1 MASKTTSAADNA
13 KNHDQTAL
21 LIVDMLRDFTN
32 PAGLVYYP
40 QNREVLPRIA
50 EVLKK
55 FHDSKRLVIFLRH
68 FTRANKPDAKSS
80 SMRPNSIEGSWGD
93 EIDDILRVD
102 PECDYIINKR
112 RYSGFFGTDLD
123 LVLREHGIKNLVIV
137 GTKTNCCIR
146 ATVTDAFNLN
156 YEPIVVRE
164 CVATNSQ
171 IVNEVNLQDIDKY
184 LGNVITQEELF
195 EKLERGEL

>member
-1 MASKTTSAADNA
+1 
-13 KNHDQTAL
+13 
-21 LIVDMLRDFTN
+21 
-32 PAGLVYYP
+32 
-40 QNREVLPRIA
+40 
-50 EVLKK
+50 
-55 FHDSKRLVIFLRH
+55 
-68 FTRANKPDAKSS
+68 
-80 SMRPNSIEGSWGD
+80 MRPNSIEGSWGD
-93 EIDDILRVD
+93 EIDDMLRVD

-123 LVLREHGIKNLVIV
+123 LVLREHDIKNLVIV

-184 LGNVITQEELF
+184 LGSVITQEELF